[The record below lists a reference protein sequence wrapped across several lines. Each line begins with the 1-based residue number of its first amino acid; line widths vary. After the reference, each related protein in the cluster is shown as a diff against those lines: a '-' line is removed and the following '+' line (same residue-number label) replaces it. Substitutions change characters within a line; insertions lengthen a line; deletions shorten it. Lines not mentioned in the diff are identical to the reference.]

1 MTRRFVAPA
10 SRVRGELCLP
20 GDKSIAHRA
29 ALIGAISEGRTLV
42 SHFPSGA
49 DCHSTLRCLS
59 QLGVGIERADGEVRI
74 EGRGLGGLTPAREP
88 LDAGNSGTT
97 VRLLSGILAAHPFAS
112 TLVGDASLR
121 RRPMARIVEP
131 LSLLGA
137 RIRSENGRLPLEI
150 RGGGLRGIT
159 YRLPVASAQVK
170 SAVLLA
176 GTHAEGT
183 TRVEEPVPT
192 RNHTE
197 IALRA
202 AGARITETPGAVEIV
217 GGVPLRGRS
226 VRIPGDVSS
235 AAFFIAAALGVPDSE
250 LRLREIG
257 ANPGRTGFPS
267 LLGGVGADIEW
278 VPRGR
283 DEFGGEPAGDMRV
296 RSSAIDAIR
305 VDEAMVPALVDEI
318 PILAVLGAWSGRGV
332 EIRGAGE
339 LRHKESDRVRA
350 LVTNLNAVG
359 VGAEELDDGLRV
371 APSPARSSTIRGGR
385 VASFGDHR
393 IAMAFAIGGLIS
405 REGIEIDAAECVD
418 ISFPG
423 FFDVLESLVDRD

>member
-1 MTRRFVAPA
+1 MRRRFVAPG

-29 ALIGAISEGRTLV
+29 AMIGAISEGQTMA
-42 SHFPSGA
+42 SNFPSGA
-49 DCHSTLRCLS
+49 DCLSTLRCLR
-59 QLGVGIERADGEVRI
+59 QLGVRIEHADGYVRI
-74 EGRGLGGLTPAREP
+74 DGLGLGGLTPAQAP

-97 VRLLSGILAAHPFAS
+97 VRLLSGILAAHPFTS
-112 TLVGDASLR
+112 ILVGDASLS
-121 RRPMARIVEP
+121 RRPMGRVVEP
-131 LSLLGA
+131 LSLFGA

-150 RGGGLRGIT
+150 QGGGLRGIT
-159 YRLPVASAQVK
+159 YRSPVASAQVK

-176 GTHAEGT
+176 GAHAEGT
-183 TRVEEPVPT
+183 TRVEEPVAT

-202 AGARITETPGAVEIV
+202 AGARIAETSGAVEVV

-226 VRIPGDVSS
+226 LRIPGDVSS
-235 AAFFIAAALGVPDSE
+235 AAFFIAAALGVPGSE
-250 LRLREIG
+250 LRLKEIG

-267 LLGGVGADIEW
+267 LLTGAGADIEY
-278 VPRGR
+278 VPCAR

-359 VGAEELDDGLRV
+359 VAAEELDDGLRV
-371 APSPARSSTIRGGR
+371 ESSPTRPSPIRGGQ

-393 IAMAFAIGGLIS
+393 IAMAFAIGGLFS
-405 REGIEIDAAECVD
+405 REGIEIDDAGCVD

-423 FFDVLESLVDRD
+423 FFDVLESLVERD